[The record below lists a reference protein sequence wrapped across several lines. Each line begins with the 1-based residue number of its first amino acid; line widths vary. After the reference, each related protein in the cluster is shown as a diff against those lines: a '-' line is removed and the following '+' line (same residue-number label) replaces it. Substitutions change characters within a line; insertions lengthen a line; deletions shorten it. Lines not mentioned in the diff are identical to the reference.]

1 MAIKSN
7 IIIDQGVDY
16 EVTINM
22 RDANTTPINLTG
34 YTGKAQLRKYFTSST
49 SVDFEV
55 LIAPDAGT
63 VTLAMNSATT
73 STISP
78 GRYVYDCVLYSN
90 DNVVS
95 RVLEGIVTIT
105 PQVTRN
111 V

>member
-16 EVTINM
+16 EVSINM
-22 RDANTTPINLTG
+22 RDANTTPIDLTG
-34 YTGKAQLRKYFTSST
+34 FTGKAQLRKYHTSS
-49 SVDFEV
+49 SAVDFQV
-55 LIAPDAGT
+55 IIAPESGE
-63 VTLAMNSATT
+63 VTLSMNSATT

-90 DNVVS
+90 NNIVS

-105 PQVTRN
+105 PQVTR
-111 V
+111 